1 MHSSASAE
9 RSRRG
14 QRRSPRPAAR
24 FTPAQVAARAAAVP
38 AISYPPQ
45 LPVSARREEIMA
57 ALAAHQVVIVAGATG
72 SGKTTQLPKMCLEL
86 GRGIKGLIGHTQP
99 RRIAA
104 RSVAERL
111 AFELDTEIGQTV
123 GYQVRFTDEV
133 GPNTL
138 VKLMTD
144 GILLA
149 EVQRDPL
156 LRRYDTI
163 IVDEAHERSLNID
176 FILGYLAR
184 LAPQRPDLKIIIT
197 SATIDAQRF
206 ADHFS
211 QFTAEP
217 VPIIEVSGRT
227 YPVEIRYRPLLP
239 ESADDADETEE
250 TDSSTSLL
258 PADPARLDGG
268 EIAPAEEIDQVTG
281 ILGAVDELLA
291 EGDGDILVF
300 LAGERDI
307 RDTHRALIDH
317 LGSRYAPEGAARA
330 VRPDAVEVLPL
341 FARLTSAEQHRVFA
355 PHSRQRIVLATN
367 VAETSLTVPG
377 IRYVIDPGLA
387 RISRFSHRTK
397 VQRLPIEPVS
407 RASADQRAGRCG
419 RVADGIAIRL
429 YSARDF
435 ASRPEF
441 TEPEILR
448 TSLASVILQMTAL
461 GLGRVEDFP
470 FVDPPEKRAVRD
482 GVALLTEIGALEL
495 DGAEPRL
502 TKIGRRLASLPID
515 PRLARMLLAAAEL
528 GCAAEVLV
536 IVAALS
542 MQDVRERPAERAAEA
557 DAAHRRFTNPHSDF
571 LTYVTLWRYIRTQQ
585 RELSG
590 SAFRRMCRAEFLHYL
605 RVREW
610 QDLVTQLRSLA
621 RPLGLQLAP
630 LPLPDTEDLVRA
642 ALAAGELTGG
652 AGTSSAVAAA
662 VVQFAA
668 SARGGDP
675 DAIHQALLT
684 GLLSNIGSWDERRSE
699 YTGPRGTRFV
709 IWPGSGLAK
718 AKKNPSWVMT
728 AELVETSRLF
738 ARTVAR
744 IDPEWV
750 EKLAGPLLA
759 RSYDAPHWSKR
770 NGAAMI
776 NEKVMLYGLTLAAG
790 RPVLLGRLG
799 SELIGDVTA
808 QELAR
813 EMFIRHALV
822 EGQWHGRHA
831 FVAENA
837 RRVAQAEEV
846 ERRSRTHG
854 LVADAEARCAF
865 FAARVP
871 PDIISARHFDAW
883 WKTARRREPDLLTYP
898 PELLAPRGAGVE
910 GFPDVWRQGEH
921 ELELRYEFTPG
932 RHDDGVTVVIPVEVL
947 PQLTPAGFDWMVPGL
962 LNELVVATVRALPKA
977 VRRELVPA
985 PDVAA
990 AVTAWLRQRG
1000 YGPAGA
1006 GFGGEVLSAADAADP
1021 ATAGSD
1027 AAEAGSDAAGDDL
1040 APAGADAARSQE
1052 ATAGAA
1058 GAGAAGRGGADG
1070 GRAGRVTLVPGN
1082 SMRDAWA
1089 ALRAEAEARE
1099 AAKAAAR
1106 RQAARAVDPAPAAT
1120 DPSFRAAFTRA
1131 VQAVRG
1137 VSIPESAWRS
1147 VSLPAH
1153 LTMTFRIVSG
1163 RGAVLGEG
1171 KDLAE
1176 LQRELAPSARSAVR
1190 QVVRGALALA
1200 LEEATAQRAAEQA
1213 QRNAA
1218 RKPGQ
1223 GERAQRPGAPGR
1235 PAAEPAAPA
1244 VPAADAAAAAA
1255 PAGAPLPHQ
1264 GEVVQAT
1271 GLTRF
1276 PDAPLPRVVSRPV
1289 GGLTVRGYPALT
1301 AQAGG
1306 RTADV
1311 VVHSTQSAALA
1322 AHPGGLRALLLA
1334 QLELP
1339 VARVTSRWS
1348 GAQALSLAASPYP
1361 HTEALVADAQWA
1373 ATGIVLDQWAQRTGV
1388 ALDEVRDAQQFA
1400 PLLDFARQALEDEVY
1415 RVLRW
1420 CAAAFD
1426 EARAVDRALAATKSL
1441 ALLGVASSVREHVR
1455 GLLSPT
1461 FLRQVPVGQLVHLP
1475 RYLKGASRR
1484 LQRAEGDPR
1493 ADDQAAWVIDQL
1505 TEELE
1510 AARAAAAGDDARQ
1523 ACLEQVRWLIE
1534 ELRVS
1539 LFAQQLGTPV
1549 KVSEKRVRAALA
1561 AC

>member
-239 ESADDADETEE
+239 ESADDAGETEE

-419 RVADGIAIRL
+419 RVADGVAIRL

-642 ALAAGELTGG
+642 ALEAGDLAGG

-699 YTGPRGTRFV
+699 YAGPRGTRFV

-799 SELIGDVTA
+799 SALIGDVTA

-854 LVADAEARCAF
+854 LVADVEARCAF

-871 PDIISARHFDAW
+871 QDIVSARHFDAW
-883 WKTARRREPDLLTYP
+883 WKTARRHDPDLLTYP

-947 PQLTPAGFDWMVPGL
+947 PQVAAAGFDWMVPGL
-962 LNELVVATVRALPKA
+962 LDELVVATVRALPKA

-990 AVTAWLRQRG
+990 EVVAWLRQRG

-1006 GFGGEVLSAADAADP
+1006 GFGGQALPAAADD
-1021 ATAGSD
+1021 
-1027 AAEAGSDAAGDDL
+1027 DAAGPGRD
-1040 APAGADAARSQE
+1040 Q
-1052 ATAGAA
+1052 AGAA
-1058 GAGAAGRGGADG
+1058 GAGTAAGDAPVSAGAAAAPSASGPAPAGDVPNSGEPG
-1070 GRAGRVTLVPGN
+1070 GRTGRLTLVPGN

-1106 RQAARAVDPAPAAT
+1106 RQAARAVDPEPTAT

-1137 VSIPESAWRS
+1137 VSIPADAWQSAT
-1147 VSLPAH
+1147 LPAH
-1153 LTMTFRIVSG
+1153 LTMTFRVVSG

-1200 LEEATAQRAAEQA
+1200 MEEATAQRAVDQA
-1213 QRNAA
+1213 RRGA
-1218 RKPGQ
+1218 RGQ
-1223 GERAQRPGAPGR
+1223 GQQARPVDKQAGTRPGETPH
-1235 PAAEPAAPA
+1235 AATQPH
-1244 VPAADAAAAAA
+1244 AAA
-1255 PAGAPLPHQ
+1255 PAGGAPAGDGQ
-1264 GEVVQAT
+1264 EEVVQAT

-1276 PDAPLPRVVSRPV
+1276 PDAPLPRTVSRTV
-1289 GGLTVRGYPALT
+1289 GGLTVRGYPAL
-1301 AQAGG
+1301 AAPAGG
-1306 RTADV
+1306 RAADV
-1311 VVHSTQSAALA
+1311 VVHPTQAAALA
-1322 AHPGGLRALLLA
+1322 AHPHGLRAMLLA
-1334 QLELP
+1334 QIELP

-1373 ATGIVLDQWAQRTGV
+1373 AAGIVLDQWAQRSGV
-1388 ALDEVRDAQQFA
+1388 ALDDVRDAEQFA
-1400 PLLDFARQALEDEVY
+1400 QLMDFGRQALEDEVY

-1426 EARAVDRALAATKSL
+1426 EARAVDKALAATKSL
-1441 ALLGVASSVREHVR
+1441 ALLGVASGVREHVQ
-1455 GLLSPT
+1455 GLLTPT

-1475 RYLKGASRR
+1475 RYLKGALRR
-1484 LQRAEGDPR
+1484 LQRAESDPR

-1505 TEELE
+1505 TEELA
-1510 AARAAAAGDDARQ
+1510 AARAAAAGDDARL

-1549 KVSEKRVRAALA
+1549 KVSEKRVRAALV